1 MEGTVVSTITLVISM
16 VTVSGAVIYAVYKI
30 LSDFFDFKNVN
41 IRWAEEK
48 DSLTKIITGLSQE
61 NQSSRISSAI
71 MLRRFLNTR
80 ISKRFPNLQQ
90 EALNI
95 ISATLKIIP
104 SGVLQKTLADGLAYA
119 TDLSHLDLQKTNLQD
134 AYIGR
139 KDGEDIVLDQTD
151 FYLSD
156 LSYALIDNASGSPI
170 FYYAILFNTQIK
182 NCWFNN
188 ASFRGADLAYTT
200 FKNVYL
206 YGADFTNA
214 KNIPPQ
220 IEQHLKT
227 DDSGNRIFTSTD
239 SLFVTSAKTDNVIFF
254 SMPSVMTKAEEL
266 LTKDFETYLREKKGM
281 RVFYYIKD
289 DYPHFGQLSQV
300 REKIIVSTGMVAFGF
315 KQTHIQ
321 QGIYRP
327 DMKDEVQWDNKW
339 LSTPWNEIEV
349 GMGMM
354 KGMPIL
360 LVKNPA
366 IEEGIFDE
374 KLSECFVATISTD
387 DDIRELDYNPEMQK
401 WLSKL
406 NA

>member
-1 MEGTVVSTITLVISM
+1 MESNFVSAITLIISL
-16 VTVSGAVIYAVYKI
+16 VTIVGAVIYAVYKI

-48 DSLTKIITGLSQE
+48 DSLTKIIAGLSQE

-71 MLRRFLNTR
+71 MLRRFLNTK

-95 ISATLKIIP
+95 ISATLKISP
-104 SGVLQKTLADGLAYA
+104 SGVLQKTLADSLAYA
-119 TDLSHLDLQKTNLQD
+119 VDLSNLDLQKTNLQD

-139 KDGEDIVLDQTD
+139 KDSEDIVLDHTD

-200 FKNVYL
+200 FQNVHL
-206 YGADFTNA
+206 SGADFTNA
-214 KNIPPQ
+214 KNIPLK

-227 DDSGNRIFTSTD
+227 DDKGRRIFSSTE
-239 SLFVTSAKTDNVIFF
+239 SISVSSAKIDNVIFF

-266 LTKDFETYLREKKGM
+266 LTKDYETYLREKKGM

-289 DYPHFGQLSQV
+289 DYPQFGQLNQV
-300 REKIIVSTGMVAFGF
+300 REKIMVSTGMIAFGF

-321 QGIYRP
+321 KGIYRP
-327 DMKDEVQWDNKW
+327 NMKDEEIWENKW
-339 LSTPWNEIEV
+339 LSTPWNEIEI

-374 KLSECFVATISTD
+374 KLSECFVATISTTED
-387 DDIRELDYNPEMQK
+387 SRELDSNQEMQK
-401 WLSKL
+401 WLAKL